1 MSSKAKKM
9 VENLTEGGVQ
19 GITHI
24 VPFKVSFNIDG
35 DIRYTVVYV
44 TGVPEGIEDDD
55 PTIKHAA
62 EQMFINALN
71 SRMWLEMYLPE
82 QNSKKDYPHF
92 KNLSRC
98 DKVDVIGVDRIA

>member
-9 VENLTEGGVQ
+9 AQTLTESVPNN
-19 GITHI
+19 IRT

-35 DIRYTVVYV
+35 HKEYTVVYV
-44 TGVPEGIEDDD
+44 SGVPENIEDDD
-55 PTIKHAA
+55 PTIMHAA

-82 QNSKKDYPHF
+82 QDSKKDYPHF

-98 DKVDVIGVDRIA
+98 DDISVIDVERIA

>member
-9 VENLTEGGVQ
+9 TQTLAETTAPNNVRT
-19 GITHI
+19 
-24 VPFKVSFNIDG
+24 VPFKVLFNIDG
-35 DIRYTVVYV
+35 NNEYTVVYV

-71 SRMWLEMYLPE
+71 SRMWLEMYLPD
-82 QNSKKDYPHF
+82 QDSKKDYPHF
-92 KNLSRC
+92 KNLSQC
-98 DKVDVIGVDRIA
+98 EDISVTGVERIA

>member
-9 VENLTEGGVQ
+9 AQTLVGSVPQNTRV
-19 GITHI
+19 

-35 DIRYTVVYV
+35 DNRYTIVYV
-44 TGVPEGIEDDD
+44 SGVPEGVDDDD

-71 SRMWLEMYLPE
+71 SRMYLEMYMPE
-82 QNSKKDYPHF
+82 QDNKKDYPSF
-92 KNLSRC
+92 RNLSRA
-98 DKVDVIGVDRIA
+98 DRIDVIGVERIA

>member
-1 MSSKAKKM
+1 MSNKVKKM
-9 VENLTEGGVQ
+9 AQNLTEDGVQ
-19 GITHI
+19 GVTRI
-24 VPFKVSFNIDG
+24 VPFKVLFNIDG
-35 DIRYTVVYV
+35 YKDYTVVYV

-82 QNSKKDYPHF
+82 QDNKKDYPHF
-92 KNLSRC
+92 KNLSNC
-98 DKVDVIGVDRIA
+98 NDISVISVERIA

>member
-1 MSSKAKKM
+1 MSSNAKR
-9 VENLTEGGVQ
+9 VAQTLTKSAPNN
-19 GITHI
+19 TRT
-24 VPFKVSFNIDG
+24 VPFKVLFNIDG
-35 DIRYTVVYV
+35 ANRYTVVYIA
-44 TGVPEGIEDDD
+44 GVPKDVEDDD

-82 QNSKKDYPHF
+82 QDSKKDYPFF

-98 DKVDVIGVDRIA
+98 DDINVTGVERIA

>member
-9 VENLTEGGVQ
+9 TRTLTEGNVQ
-19 GITHI
+19 SNTRTI
-24 VPFKVSFNIDG
+24 PFKVAFNIDG
-35 DIRYTVVYV
+35 NKEYTVVYV
-44 TGVPEGIEDDD
+44 TGIPENIEDDD

-71 SRMWLEMYLPE
+71 SRMWLEMYLPD
-82 QNSKKDYPHF
+82 QDSKKDYPHF

-98 DKVDVIGVDRIA
+98 DDISVLGVERIV

>member
-1 MSSKAKKM
+1 MSSKAKR
-9 VENLTEGGVQ
+9 VAQTLTENVPNNTRT
-19 GITHI
+19 I
-24 VPFKVSFNIDG
+24 PFKVSFNVDG
-35 DIRYTVVYV
+35 NKEYTVVYV

-82 QNSKKDYPHF
+82 QDSKKDYPHF
-92 KNLSRC
+92 KNLSKC
-98 DKVDVIGVDRIA
+98 DDISVLGVERIV